1 MRTPGSQGAPL
12 LALFARGGRVNR
24 HIQILRL
31 LIKDCVMQMTLRKP
45 LCELSHPPAP
55 CGERKE
61 RGTRHTATAVAL
73 I

>member
-1 MRTPGSQGAPL
+1 
-12 LALFARGGRVNR
+12 
-24 HIQILRL
+24 
-31 LIKDCVMQMTLRKP
+31 VMHMTLSKP